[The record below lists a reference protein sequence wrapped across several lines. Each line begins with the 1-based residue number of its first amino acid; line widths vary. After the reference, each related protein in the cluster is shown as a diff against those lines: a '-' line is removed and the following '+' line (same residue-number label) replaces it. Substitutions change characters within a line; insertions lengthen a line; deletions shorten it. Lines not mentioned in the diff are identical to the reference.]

1 VKDESFTRDFCLSRQ
16 RGRREF
22 HAFQN
27 EKQKPENVRNPHF
40 AKGMKINM
48 AIKTAVIDNII
59 VPINGEKNLLELIRK
74 ANVELPTFCYHS
86 EISVY
91 GACRMCMVEVEGRGV
106 LPACSTAVEEN
117 MVVRTS
123 TKQIRDMRKMIIE
136 LMLASHDTDCTSCPK
151 SGDCR
156 LQKIAKQ
163 MGVNKIRFKQMK
175 TVQPVDLSSDS
186 IVRDPAKC
194 ILCGDCVRTCKEI
207 QSVGALDFAYR
218 GSDAKVITC
227 FNKGIG
233 EIECVNCGQC
243 VKVCPVGALMP
254 RYHINPVWDAIYDK
268 SKTVVVQIAPS
279 VRVALGEYFGHKPG
293 TTTIGQIISALRR
306 MGFDKVYDTNFGA
319 DLTVV
324 EEGKEFLERYAKGEN
339 LPQFTSCCP
348 AWVKFAEQYY
358 PEMLPNL
365 STCRSPQQM
374 FGSFA
379 KDKLTKDLGI
389 DRKDL
394 VVVSIM
400 PCTAKKFE
408 ANRDEFKEDGNPDVD
423 YVITTKELALMIK
436 ESGID
441 FDNLELGSFDMPLG
455 FSTGGGVIFGSS
467 GGVSEAVLRFAAD
480 TLQKGSHQEFK
491 QFRGNE
497 KLKVSEI
504 EIGDVKLRLAVVSG
518 LSNARKL
525 IDKIRR
531 GEEHYDL
538 IEVMACCGGC
548 VNGGGQPITDD
559 RTAVEKRAKGLYDND
574 KMLPLHISSENPY
587 IQQAYNEEL
596 TPKKAHHLLHTTYEN
611 RRRIL
616 QDDFLINPAENKTV
630 SLTICFGTSC
640 YLRGAQT
647 LYTRLM
653 EHIREKGL
661 ESKVEFNASFCG
673 KQCKKGPVVTI
684 NGNTIEHCTFEMAVE
699 EIEKHV

>member
-1 VKDESFTRDFCLSRQ
+1 
-16 RGRREF
+16 
-22 HAFQN
+22 
-27 EKQKPENVRNPHF
+27 
-40 AKGMKINM
+40 M

>member
-1 VKDESFTRDFCLSRQ
+1 
-16 RGRREF
+16 
-22 HAFQN
+22 
-27 EKQKPENVRNPHF
+27 
-40 AKGMKINM
+40 M
-48 AIKTAVIDNII
+48 AIKTAVIDNIL
-59 VPINGEKNLLELIRK
+59 VPINGEKNLLELIRN

-91 GACRMCMVEVEGRGV
+91 GACRMCMVDIEGRGV
-106 LPACSTAVEEN
+106 VPACSTAAEDG

-123 TKQIRDMRKMIIE
+123 TKQIRSMRKMIIE
-136 LMLASHDTDCTSCPK
+136 LMLASHEKDCTSCPK

-156 LQKIAKQ
+156 LQRIAKQ
-163 MGVNKIRFKQMK
+163 MGVDKIRFKQMN
-175 TVQPVDLSSDS
+175 TVQPLDLSSES
-186 IVRDPAKC
+186 IIRDPAKC
-194 ILCGDCVRTCKEI
+194 ILCGDCVRTCNEI

-218 GSDAKVITC
+218 GADAKVVTC

-254 RYHINPVWDAIYDK
+254 RYHINEVWDAIYDK
-268 SKTVVVQIAPS
+268 SKTVIVQIAPA

-306 MGFDKVYDTNFGA
+306 IGFDQVYDTSFGA
-319 DLTVV
+319 DLTVM
-324 EEGKEFLERYAKGEN
+324 EEGKEFLERYKKGEN

-358 PEMLPNL
+358 PEMLPNI

-374 FGSFA
+374 FGSYA
-379 KDKLTKDLGI
+379 KDKLSKDLGI
-389 DRKDL
+389 SREDL

-408 ANRDEFKEDGNPDVD
+408 ANRDEFKVDDNPDVD
-423 YVITTKELALMIK
+423 YVITTKELSLMIK

-441 FDNLELGSFDMPLG
+441 FENLELGSFDMPFG
-455 FSTGGGVIFGSS
+455 FSTGAGVIFGAS

-480 TLQKGSHQEFK
+480 SLEKGAQQEFR
-491 QFRGNE
+491 QFRGGE

-518 LSNARKL
+518 LANAREL
-525 IDKIRR
+525 IDKVRK

-548 VNGGGQPITDD
+548 VNGGGQPITED
-559 RTAVEKRAKGLYDND
+559 RDAIAKRAKGLFDND
-574 KMLPLHISSENPY
+574 KMLQFHISSQNPY

-596 TPKKAHHLLHTTYEN
+596 TSKKAHNLLHTTYEN
-611 RRRIL
+611 RRRII
-616 QDDFLINPAENKTV
+616 QDDFLINEADDKRAE
-630 SLTICFGTSC
+630 LTICFGTSC
-640 YLRGAQT
+640 YLRGAQD
-647 LYTRLM
+647 LYIKLM
-653 EHIREKGL
+653 EYLRERDL
-661 ESKVEFNASFCG
+661 EKSVEFSASFCG
-673 KQCKKGPVVTI
+673 KQCKKGPVLTV
-684 NGNTIEHCTFEMAVE
+684 NGKSLEHCSFEMAVA
-699 EIEKHV
+699 EIEKHI